1 MEVLQSKSA
10 SKHEKQSLWGK
21 ATTKTYLSRS
31 TCNKTYEIQRNRGI
45 SFPNTTSKT
54 ITQSILTIRP
64 DPLSHNPAPNDPDR
78 RICGRESDVFLILS
92 KN

>member
-31 TCNKTYEIQRNRGI
+31 TCNKTSEIQRNRGI
-45 SFPNTTSKT
+45 SFPYTTSKT
-54 ITQSILTIRP
+54 TTQYILTIRP
-64 DPLSHNPAPNDPDR
+64 DSLSHNPAPNDPDR
-78 RICGRESDVFLILS
+78 RIRGRESDIFLI
-92 KN
+92 